1 MSSDLAL
8 FPVEALQPS
17 WPELAPPPTIEAH
30 FQAFHA
36 ANPWVYDAL
45 EHLAADLLSR
55 GRRRI
60 GIRMLWEVVRW
71 QYERQTTDPSSSFK
85 ANDHYHSRYA
95 RLLIARHPEWA
106 DAFETR
112 ELRTP

>member
-1 MSSDLAL
+1 MSTDLAL

-17 WPELAPPPTIEAH
+17 TVSPLATIDQRFE
-30 FQAFHA
+30 AFHA

-45 EHLAADLLSR
+45 ERLAADMLRR

-60 GIRMLWEVVRW
+60 GIRMLWEVIRW
-71 QYERQTTDPSSSFK
+71 QYAQQTTDPSSSFK
-85 ANDHYHSRYA
+85 VNDHYHSRFV
-95 RLLIARHPEWA
+95 RLLISRHPEWA